1 MRQKGDNESC
11 ETLNNMSKGC
21 MDSDDIKL
29 INSRECSLS
38 PAPPKEAIRPC
49 GTREECDYHN
59 EKMHSD
65 LKSQLA
71 SEGADSIAHD
81 RVQGS
86 RSAIILSSS
95 FIVLASFISGL
106 VCK

>member
-38 PAPPKEAIRPC
+38 QAPSKEAIRPC

-59 EKMHSD
+59 SSYATLLD
-65 LKSQLA
+65 FFLSNGDC
-71 SEGADSIAHD
+71 STN
-81 RVQGS
+81 S
-86 RSAIILSSS
+86 RMLVILMTLES
-95 FIVLASFISGL
+95 
-106 VCK
+106 